1 MLPIRRLPH
10 TRIPH
15 LRPLRPP
22 SSAPRPRA
30 FTQSRPD
37 HLLNRSSRPQLPYLS
52 QPSPFRPSQG
62 TLLGPNPH
70 LARLLST
77 ESRTYVR
84 EQVYLAAKWTGIIW
98 TFLVLGGI
106 AYVGIQIEMDE
117 RRQPTPDEWS
127 FSTRWHMRVVRAHL
141 RAGEQGG
148 GGGYVDWAAVGSACR
163 KILRSLEDAEK
174 DGKGIGALGDDG
186 EGLLIPDVGKGG
198 LDVSAK
204 SWPWRAGYF
213 EVIMS
218 CAAAAEHLDGMVLD
232 KTRNMVFP
240 REVVIGP
247 SNPDPRPVPPYMAAA
262 PKEEDCGRPFEPP
275 ETYYMRVLTSLGFTT
290 KQKLDAAMAY
300 ANWLEFK
307 GTPGAAEEMYRWAV
321 DIAKAGLP
329 TTMNA
334 EDIVDSQSNVL
345 KPEAAK
351 EATPNLLHVTTNLAI
366 HHARTGNVAAA
377 LPIFLSVLRAQR
389 SAPVSPFP
397 PQTASAEPS
406 EAAAKTDIG
415 SAASMVQRFFRPP
428 RFPPPPP
435 SGDLPVVRASEQ
447 PTCDESELM
456 LYIGEILFATS
467 PSSQEGLGWTRS
479 AVTIAEANIQ
489 NERSAAGK
497 AQASEQGSTGQGKCR
512 QCLLTGVGN
521 WETMLR
527 RLSEQQGA
535 VGGREGGRNAAWF
548 EWSGWFGQGGGD
560 GVKGRTLDEAATGI
574 VSKELEQV
582 ERLKERIVREGI
594 DQEMGRAKGVQG
606 GGASVWIG

>member
-22 SSAPRPRA
+22 SSTPRPRA

-52 QPSPFRPSQG
+52 QPSPFRTSQG

-77 ESRTYVR
+77 ESRIYVR

-174 DGKGIGALGDDG
+174 DGKGVGALGDDG

-218 CAAAAEHLDGMVLD
+218 CAA
-232 KTRNMVFP
+232 
-240 REVVIGP
+240 
-247 SNPDPRPVPPYMAAA
+247 
-262 PKEEDCGRPFEPP
+262 
-275 ETYYMRVLTSLGFTT
+275 
-290 KQKLDAAMAY
+290 
-300 ANWLEFK
+300 
-307 GTPGAAEEMYRWAV
+307 
-321 DIAKAGLP
+321 
-329 TTMNA
+329 
-334 EDIVDSQSNVL
+334 
-345 KPEAAK
+345 
-351 EATPNLLHVTTNLAI
+351 
-366 HHARTGNVAAA
+366 
-377 LPIFLSVLRAQR
+377 
-389 SAPVSPFP
+389 
-397 PQTASAEPS
+397 
-406 EAAAKTDIG
+406 
-415 SAASMVQRFFRPP
+415 
-428 RFPPPPP
+428 
-435 SGDLPVVRASEQ
+435 
-447 PTCDESELM
+447 
-456 LYIGEILFATS
+456 
-467 PSSQEGLGWTRS
+467 
-479 AVTIAEANIQ
+479 
-489 NERSAAGK
+489 
-497 AQASEQGSTGQGKCR
+497 
-512 QCLLTGVGN
+512 
-521 WETMLR
+521 
-527 RLSEQQGA
+527 
-535 VGGREGGRNAAWF
+535 
-548 EWSGWFGQGGGD
+548 
-560 GVKGRTLDEAATGI
+560 
-574 VSKELEQV
+574 
-582 ERLKERIVREGI
+582 
-594 DQEMGRAKGVQG
+594 
-606 GGASVWIG
+606 

>member
-10 TRIPH
+10 ARIPH

-22 SSAPRPRA
+22 SSVPRPRA
-30 FTQSRPD
+30 FTQSRHD
-37 HLLNRSSRPQLPYLS
+37 HLLSRSSRPQLPYLS
-52 QPSPFRPSQG
+52 QPSPFRTSQG

-127 FSTRWHMRVVRAHL
+127 FSTRWHLRVVRAHL

-218 CAAAAEHLDGMVLD
+218 CATAAEHLDGMVLD

-290 KQKLDAAMAY
+290 KQKLEAAMAY
-300 ANWLEFK
+300 ANWLEFR
-307 GTPGAAEEMYRWAV
+307 GAAGAAEEMYRWGV

-329 TTMNA
+329 TIMNT

-351 EATPNLLHVTTNLAI
+351 EATPNLLHATTNLAI

-397 PQTASAEPS
+397 PQNASAEPA

-415 SAASMVQRFFRPP
+415 SATSMIQRFFRPP

-497 AQASEQGSTGQGKCR
+497 APASEQSPTGQGKCR

-535 VGGREGGRNAAWF
+535 VSGREGGRSAGWF
-548 EWSGWFGQGGGD
+548 EWRGWFGQGAGD
-560 GVKGRTLDEAATGI
+560 GMKGRTLDEAATG
-574 VSKELEQV
+574 VVAKELEQV